1 MVIVELKR
9 RHEIDTRSFDVNTQL
24 TQRARSIINQLGD
37 KIQRI
42 WFYGIIDI
50 DTDMSD
56 ILLSNK
62 YIKLYSTKDLY
73 YASKD
78 ITITNSFTN
87 EQKIYP
93 ANFFIQSFD
102 GLIGDAEIRNTA
114 FLDILKEGFRLSK

>member
-62 YIKLYSTKDLY
+62 HIKLYSTKDLY

-93 ANFFIQSFD
+93 ANFL
-102 GLIGDAEIRNTA
+102 GLD
-114 FLDILKEGFRLSK
+114 